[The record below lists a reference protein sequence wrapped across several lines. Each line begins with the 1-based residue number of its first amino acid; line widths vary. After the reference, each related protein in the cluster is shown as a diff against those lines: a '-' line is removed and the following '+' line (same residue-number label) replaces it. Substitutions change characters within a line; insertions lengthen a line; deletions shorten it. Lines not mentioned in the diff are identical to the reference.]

1 MNRRIRNRQIPAQT
15 KSVVLTIC
23 VMIACTLIPGTARC
37 ERIKDIV
44 DVQGL
49 RGNPLTGVGLVIGL
63 GGNGDTTLLSQQMLT
78 NLLRDSGIVLDPT
91 DLTGGNIAVVWVT
104 AELGPFAREGSRID
118 VDVSAIGDA
127 KSLQGGKLLPTPL
140 KGLDGQVYA
149 VAEGG
154 VSIGGWTATGNKASI
169 SKNHQTVGRIPGGAT
184 VEKEE
189 IATFVEQLGD
199 DRVISLNLRNVDFST
214 ARQIGQAI
222 NRDFPDS
229 AVVVDPGTIRVLV
242 PSEISEVQI
251 AGFID
256 DITKPDVKVDSPAV
270 VVINERTG
278 TIVVGE
284 NVGISA
290 VAISQGSLVVKIKET
305 EFVSQPVAPFS
316 DAGTTAIV
324 PDTSIGVEEKDAH
337 LIPISRSVTVSELAK
352 NLNAIGATPRDL
364 IAIFNALKRAG
375 ALQARL
381 VIM

>member
-1 MNRRIRNRQIPAQT
+1 MKPTMSMRAKKKKNIIALMT
-15 KSVVLTIC
+15 SAI
-23 VMIACTLIPGTARC
+23 IACTLITGVGRC

-44 DVQGL
+44 DIQGL

-63 GGNGDTTLLSQQMLT
+63 AGTGDTTLLSRQMLT
-78 NLLRDSGIVLDPT
+78 NILRDSGLVLSPT
-91 DLTGGNIAVVWVT
+91 DLTGGNIAVVLVT

-118 VDVSAIGDA
+118 VDASAIGDA

-154 VSIGGWTATGNKASI
+154 ISIGGWTAAGDKASI
-169 SKNHQTVGRIPGGAT
+169 TKNHQTVGRIPDGAT

-189 IATFVEQLGD
+189 IATFVEHIAGS
-199 DRVISLNLRNVDFST
+199 RIITLNLRNVDFST
-214 ARQIGQAI
+214 ARQVTEAI
-222 NRDFPDS
+222 NQKYPQS
-229 AVVVDPGTIRVLV
+229 AVVVDAGTIKVKV
-242 PSEISEVQI
+242 PAEARQQDI

-256 DITKPDVKVDSPAV
+256 DITKPQVTVDAPAV

-305 EFVSQPVAPFS
+305 EIVSQPAAPFS
-316 DAGTTAIV
+316 DSGTTEKV
-324 PDTSIGVEEKDAH
+324 QDTKIGVEEQEAY
-337 LIPISRSVTVSELAK
+337 LIPVSRSVTVSELAK
-352 NLNAIGATPRDL
+352 SINAIGATPTDL
-364 IAIFNALKRAG
+364 IAIFNALKEAG

>member
-1 MNRRIRNRQIPAQT
+1 MNSNKTMQGNGLKRHIVMAAF
-15 KSVVLTIC
+15 SLLTC
-23 VMIACTLIPGTARC
+23 MLSPYTCKC
-37 ERIKDIV
+37 ERIKDIA
-44 DVQGL
+44 DIQGL
-49 RGNPLTGVGLVIGL
+49 RSNPLTGVGLVIGL
-63 GGNGDTTLLSQQMLT
+63 AGTGDSTLLSRQMLT
-78 NLLRDSGIVLDPT
+78 NLLRDSGLVLDPSG
-91 DLTGGNIAVVWVT
+91 LTGGNIAVVWVT
-104 AELGPFAREGSRID
+104 ANLGPFAREGSRID

-140 KGLDGQVYA
+140 KGLDAQVYA
-149 VAEGG
+149 IAEGG
-154 VSIGGWTATGNKASI
+154 VSIGGWTASGDKASI
-169 SKNHQTVGRIPGGAT
+169 TKNHQTVGRIPDGAT

-189 IATFVEQLGD
+189 LATFIEQMGD
-199 DRVISLNLRNVDFST
+199 NRVISLNLRNVDFST
-214 ARQIGQAI
+214 ARHVCRAI
-222 NRDFPDS
+222 NQKFADT
-229 AVVVDPGTIRVLV
+229 AVVIDAGTIQVKI
-242 PSEISEVQI
+242 PKEITQAEI

-256 DITKPDVKVDSPAV
+256 DITKPDVKVDAPAV

-316 DAGTTAIV
+316 DAGTTVTV
-324 PDTSIGVEEKDAH
+324 PDTSIGVNEKDAH

-364 IAIFNALKRAG
+364 IAIFNALKKAG

-381 VIM
+381 IIM